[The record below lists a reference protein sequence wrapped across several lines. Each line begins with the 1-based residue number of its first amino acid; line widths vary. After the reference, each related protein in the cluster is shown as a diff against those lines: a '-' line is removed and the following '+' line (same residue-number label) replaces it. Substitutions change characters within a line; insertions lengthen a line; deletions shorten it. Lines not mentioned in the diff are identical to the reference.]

1 MLSVCLWAALAY
13 RPCATGDVTQALFGA
28 GRSSTMVKKIPIP
41 KRHQDTFGGYE
52 YNFTGQR
59 GVMLHTDRYQVG
71 GCTHGGL
78 AAALHISLCV
88 FIIIYYHSLQSYTHI
103 VMCLCNCVQL
113 LPSKLHAV
121 RYVSVI
127 VYRLLLPSKLHVL
140 RYVSL

>member
-1 MLSVCLWAALAY
+1 
-13 RPCATGDVTQALFGA
+13 
-28 GRSSTMVKKIPIP
+28 MVKKIPIP

-78 AAALHISLCV
+78 AAALHTSLCV
-88 FIIIYYHSLQSYTHI
+88 Y
-103 VMCLCNCVQL
+103 N
-113 LPSKLHAV
+113 
-121 RYVSVI
+121 YVLS
-127 VYRLLLPSKLHVL
+127 LPSKLHVL